1 MKTIELTDEE
11 TEYIKKY
18 IVNRNLIIN
27 SILKNCP
34 EEYNNYYKTEFKI
47 TQSILEKL

>member
-11 TEYIKKY
+11 AEYIKKY
-18 IVNRNLIIN
+18 IANRNLIVN

-34 EEYNNYYKTEFKI
+34 EEYSSCYKTEFRI
-47 TQSILEKL
+47 IQSILEKL